1 MDADVENRTD
11 HCEEANTIDSEIPI
25 QEGDVERE
33 VCEEEVED
41 KRGEITELED
51 TEVAETIQNG
61 LDEYYENM
69 KNQELN
75 NREREDDVGYLYE

>member
-1 MDADVENRTD
+1 MDSAVENGTD
-11 HCEEANTIDSEIPI
+11 PCEVANTIDGEIPI
-25 QEGDVERE
+25 QVERE
-33 VCEEEVED
+33 VCEEEVEG
-41 KRGEITELED
+41 KREEITELED

>member
-1 MDADVENRTD
+1 MDSAVENGTD
-11 HCEEANTIDSEIPI
+11 HCEEANTIDGEILI

-33 VCEEEVED
+33 VFEEEVEG
-41 KRGEITELED
+41 KREEITELED

-75 NREREDDVGYLYE
+75 NREREDDVGYLCE

>member
-1 MDADVENRTD
+1 MDAAVENGTD
-11 HCEEANTIDSEIPI
+11 HCEEENTIDGEIPI
-25 QEGDVERE
+25 QDGDVERE
-33 VCEEEVED
+33 VCEEEVEG
-41 KRGEITELED
+41 KREEITELED

-75 NREREDDVGYLYE
+75 NRQREDDVGYLYE